1 MFQNLHRYLRTAML
15 FSLLGFSL
23 PAFSQ
28 AMLQTVPENDGLP
41 WPDVGEFTPAPY
53 QVTADEQASWERL
66 YPFVAGLVTDDLIV
80 SLSRYSIEETKKF
93 HFVPGEAGIL
103 DVLGFNQNHVVYE
116 ATLAELPAPPAVVRK
131 LKAFILSPNA
141 NHQLLPNRIVITIR
155 GARFE

>member
-1 MFQNLHRYLRTAML
+1 MLQSLHRFLRTVML
-15 FSLLGFSL
+15 FSLLGLSL

-28 AMLQTVPENDGLP
+28 AMLQTVPENGGLP

-66 YPFVAGLVTDDLIV
+66 YPFVAGLVSDDLIV
-80 SLSRYSIEETKKF
+80 SLSRYAIEETKGY
-93 HFVPGEAGIL
+93 HFEPGEAGAL
-103 DVLGFNQNHVVYE
+103 SVLGFNARHVVYE

-141 NHQLLPNRIVITIR
+141 DHQLLPNRIVITIR
-155 GARFE
+155 GERFE